1 MKTSRK
7 DAIDL
12 AMAPGQEKEIAEI
25 GSGSA
30 NVHALVTTGTTTP
43 TDLGKRRKRKRGT
56 GNANETACDGMAAV
70 LAEVEVEV
78 EGTEKP
84 DAVMPVR
91 MIEHLD
97 NAWDF
102 EAKRQFN
109 IG

>member
-43 TDLGKRRKRKRGT
+43 TDLGKRRKRKRGK
-56 GNANETACDGMAAV
+56 GNVNETACDGMAAV
-70 LAEVEVEV
+70 LAEVE
-78 EGTEKP
+78 GTEKP
-84 DAVMPVR
+84 DAVTPVR